1 MSNSVHCSSFQ
12 FKFQTKLNIQAASVS
27 ENFRLAADCSLTK
40 MAKKDYYQTLG
51 VKKDAKADE
60 IKKAY
65 RKLARKHHPDVN
77 PNDKAAEEKFKEIQE
92 AYDVLSDDKK
102 RKVFDRFGYYAD
114 NLDPDAPAY
123 STGAAGGASNFDFSG
138 FNFEPGG
145 SGGSSSSSFRD
156 IFSDLFGG
164 ANKTAQEPE
173 LPRAMPKKG
182 ADIEMP
188 LALSFEES
196 VTGLTTN
203 ITVNRSEQCSRCQ
216 GAGDTGGV
224 VVTCPTCKGTGQVQ
238 RQGGRLQFAQTCP
251 DCAGTGRRRE
261 PCSQC
266 NGKGIT
272 PKTEQVKVRIP
283 AGVDTGSRV
292 RIPKKGQGGR
302 LGAEPGDLFI
312 ITNVGKHKF
321 FSRKGDNI
329 YVTVP
334 ITVPEAAL
342 GAKIEVPTV
351 EGKAQLK
358 IPAGTESGQKFRL
371 RERGFPSLR
380 NPNLRG
386 DQFVEVQISLPR
398 VISEET
404 KEILREFEKAN
415 AENPRRAMGLE

>member
-1 MSNSVHCSSFQ
+1 
-12 FKFQTKLNIQAASVS
+12 
-27 ENFRLAADCSLTK
+27 
-40 MAKKDYYQTLG
+40 MAKKDYYQILG

-60 IKKAY
+60 IKKSY
-65 RKLARKHHPDVN
+65 RKLARKFHPDVN

-92 AYDVLSDDKK
+92 AYDVLSDEKK

-114 NLDPDAPAY
+114 NLDVNSPY
-123 STGAAGGASNFDFSG
+123 GASAGAPGGTGGFDFSG
-138 FNFEPGG
+138 FDFEPGG
-145 SGGSSSSSFRD
+145 SGGSSSSFRD
-156 IFSDLFGG
+156 IFSDLFSGG
-164 ANKTAQEPE
+164 SGRTTAREPE
-173 LPRAMPKKG
+173 PPRATPKRG
-182 ADIEMP
+182 ADIEIP

-196 VTGLTTN
+196 FSGLTTN

-216 GAGDTGGV
+216 GAGDTGGAI
-224 VVTCPTCKGTGQVQ
+224 VTCPTCKGTGQVQ
-238 RQGGRLQFAQTCP
+238 RSGGRLQFAQPCP
-251 DCAGTGRRRE
+251 DCGGTGRRRE

-266 NGKGIT
+266 HGKGVM
-272 PKTEQVKVRIP
+272 PKTEQVKIRIP

-321 FSRKGDNI
+321 FTRKGDNI

-342 GAKIEVPTV
+342 GTKIEVPTV
-351 EGKAQLK
+351 EGRAQLK

-380 NPNLRG
+380 NPSLRG
-386 DQFVEVQISLPR
+386 DQFIEVQITLPR